1 MSELLLTPVS
11 APDTLEVSDLVV
23 AYRTSPAEPELLA
36 VDQVSLRIAPGE
48 AYGLIGES
56 GSGKSSLAYALV
68 RHSGASRIDA
78 AVLRF
83 KGQGLLTLSGEEL
96 RSLRGRRIGMVYQD
110 PMSALNPLMRVGRQ
124 IDEVFEHH
132 ERLSPSA
139 ARTRTLAL
147 LEQVR
152 FGDAA
157 ATIAERY
164 PHQLSGGQQQRV
176 VIAMAIACRPELLI
190 LDEPTT
196 GLDVTTEAAILD
208 LLSDLRHTLGCA
220 LLFISHNLAVVGRLC
235 DRAGVLYAG
244 RLVEEGTVLQVLT
257 QPLHPYTR
265 GLIGAAPSLS
275 HRQHTLASI
284 PGRLPDLRVV
294 DAGCRFRERCPHATD
309 ACAVPGTPWREDAPG
324 HAQRCRFDT
333 RDAAAIPL
341 AHDAPR
347 QPVRLVR
354 PGFPTPQR
362 LLSVR
367 GLGMRYGAS
376 AGPLARWLGPAAPR
390 VLEGVDLDVDRGR
403 TTAVVGESGSG
414 KSTLAR
420 CIAGLLRAELGVMTQ
435 DGQPLPATL
444 AARSRAQRQAVQLVF
459 QNPEAAL
466 NPSHTVFQ
474 SLARP
479 LQLYGLA
486 RAGDLRS
493 RCIALLESVNLDSS
507 YLHRHPAQLSGG
519 EKQRVAIA
527 RAFAAEPALVICDE
541 PTSSLDISVQAAI
554 LNQLKTLQ
562 RDRGTALLFISHDL
576 AVVRHIADQVV
587 VLRQGRVIESGPA
600 DTVFEHPRDPY
611 TRALIDA
618 VPRLPGRPPTTP
630 GSLRSVTS

>member
-1 MSELLLTPVS
+1 MSERLLTPAS
-11 APDTLEVSDLVV
+11 APDTLEVRDLVV
-23 AYRTSPAEPELLA
+23 AYRTAPAGPELLA

-78 AVLRF
+78 AALRF

-208 LLSDLRHTLGCA
+208 LLSDLRRTLGCA

-275 HRQHTLASI
+275 HRQHALTSI

-294 DAGCRFRERCPHATD
+294 DPGCRFRERCPHATD
-309 ACAVPGTPWREDAPG
+309 ACAAAGTPWREDAPG

-333 RDAAAIPL
+333 RAAADAPL
-341 AHDAPR
+341 ADDAPR

-354 PGFPTPQR
+354 PGFPAPQR

-376 AGPLARWLGPAAPR
+376 AGTLARWLGPAAPR
-390 VLEGVDLDVDRGR
+390 VLEGIDLDVDCGR

-493 RCIALLESVNLDSS
+493 RCIALLESVNLDAS
-507 YLHRHPAQLSGG
+507 YLDRHPAQLSGG

-541 PTSSLDISVQAAI
+541 PTSALDISVQAAI

-618 VPRLPGRPPTTP
+618 VPRLPGRTPTTP
-630 GSLRSVTS
+630 GSLHRVTS